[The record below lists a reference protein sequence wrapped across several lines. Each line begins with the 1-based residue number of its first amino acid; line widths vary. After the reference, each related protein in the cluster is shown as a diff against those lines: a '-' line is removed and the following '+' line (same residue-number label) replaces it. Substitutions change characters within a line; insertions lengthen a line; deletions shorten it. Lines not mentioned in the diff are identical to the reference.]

1 MKRFFKVTPAL
12 LLIAAMLLSM
22 LAVFPVAAATTNGTG
37 YDSADDVVYKTY
49 SGYIA
54 NWGAREEDCVFLSSK
69 AQSFYTGN
77 YTFDVMSQ
85 KAGGTTQAN
94 APSSALYSELNSF
107 MSSKH
112 THNTSYSETKDLY
125 KYTDCTFSNTSTI
138 SSFYSGTSISGTWD
152 GGSTW
157 NREHT
162 WPNSKG
168 LGGSD
173 ENDIMML
180 RPTSTSENSS
190 RGNTAYGE
198 SSSYYNPNKES
209 NGAHDLR
216 GDVARIML
224 YTYVRWGN
232 TNRMWG
238 TNGVM
243 ESMDVML
250 KWMAADPVDTWEMGR
265 NDAVQSITGT
275 RNVFVDY
282 PEYAWLLFGKSVPTD
297 MVTPSGLASGGNIEA
312 GTGGSDI
319 VTPDPTPSVTVTVV
333 ENPEVGVAYKLMT
346 DHETVGKKLYL
357 TGAVANKDYYFA
369 STEDASSAVDVY
381 LEAADSGYKVY
392 FTLNGTKTYI
402 TVTQN
407 NTYYNAGFV
416 TSASDAAVFTWNTT
430 YNTLTTTVSDGT
442 ECYLGMYDTYETF
455 SASKISYASS
465 DGSFTSALVT
475 VEVSA
480 ETQPTVTEP
489 TESETTTKPVDPTL
503 PDASFNKLYT
513 FADYTAGAQ
522 YGDETH
528 KLDDYLTVTTHN
540 GGAWFTTQLRL
551 YQSDDNDG
559 WAILTLADGNVFGS
573 LTFNAG
579 HKAAH
584 LMVYGSN
591 DGNEWTLIEDV
602 ATTTAYKDYTVDT
615 AGYPM
620 IKLDAE
626 SNQVRI
632 ASINATIY
640 CDEEDLPVET
650 ETQPTVTEPTT
661 TKPVES
667 ETEPTTTKPVIPDV
681 DPDGTVTATLTFDS
695 TANRTSFDENQQV
708 WEGSGITLTNDKT
721 STSTA
726 IADYSNPLRM
736 YKNSD
741 VTVTAGG
748 NKITKIVFTA
758 AGEAKYKTAI
768 GESLTAAGY
777 NVTVD
782 GNDYIITPNS
792 ETVAF
797 TLTAQGRLASITVT
811 YAWENVG
818 GEDSDTEPD
827 VSETEPAV
835 SDTEPVDPETTEPAT
850 SDTEPET
857 TEPTTDPETT
867 EPTCS
872 HEAGKW
878 EVIVEPTEEY
888 EGLREFNCPD
898 CGHYD
903 SETLPIVEA
912 GQTTDGE
919 ENTTE
924 PEIESHIDTILT
936 QPDTTEPS
944 SEGATTTE
952 GGVSVPSGC
961 TSTVSYGLLA
971 VLGLAVIPM
980 LAKSKKKE

>member
-1 MKRFFKVTPAL
+1 LCAL
-12 LLIAAMLLSM
+12 
-22 LAVFPVAAATTNGTG
+22 
-37 YDSADDVVYKTY
+37 
-49 SGYIA
+49 
-54 NWGAREEDCVFLSSK
+54 DCVFLSTK

-77 YTFDVMSQ
+77 YTFDVMSEYS
-85 KAGGTTQAN
+85 GGTSQSN
-94 APSSALYSELNSF
+94 APQSALYSQLKSF

-112 THNTSYSETKDLY
+112 SHITDYGETRDLY
-125 KYTDCTFSNTSTI
+125 KYTDCTFSDISTI
-138 SSFYSGTSISGTWD
+138 SSFYSGKSVSGTWD

-180 RPTSTSENSS
+180 RPTSVSENSS

-198 SSSYYNPNKES
+198 SSGYYNPNSES
-209 NGAHDLR
+209 GGAHDLR

-265 NDAVQSITGT
+265 NDSVQSITGT

-297 MVTPSGLASGGNIEA
+297 MVTPSGLASGGNIDI

-319 VTPDPTPSVTVTVV
+319 ITPDPTPSVTVTVI

-346 DHETVGKKLYL
+346 DHQTVGKKLYL
-357 TGAVANKDYYFA
+357 TGEVANKDYYFA
-369 STEDASSAVDVY
+369 ATEDAGSAVDIY
-381 LEAADSGYKVY
+381 LEAADGGYKVY

-402 TVTQN
+402 TVKQN

-430 YNTLTTTVSDGT
+430 YNTLTTTVADGT

-455 SASKISYASS
+455 SASKISYAGG

-475 VEVSA
+475 VDTASGGNTT

-489 TESETTTKPVDPTL
+489 TETEPTTKPIDPDL

-513 FADYTAGAQ
+513 FADYTAGEQ

-540 GGAWFTTQLRL
+540 GGAWFTSQLRL

-579 HKAAH
+579 YKAAH

-591 DGNEWTLIEDV
+591 DGSEWTLIEDV

-650 ETQPTVTEPTT
+650 ETQPTVTEPTVT
-661 TKPVES
+661 EPTES
-667 ETEPTTTKPVIPDV
+667 DTEPTTTKPVIPDV

-758 AGEAKYKTAI
+758 AGEARFKTAI
-768 GESLTAAGY
+768 GDSLTAAGY
-777 NVTVD
+777 DFTVD
-782 GNDYIITPNS
+782 GDNYIITPNS
-792 ETVAF
+792 ETVKF
-797 TLTAQGRLASITVT
+797 TMAAQGRLASITVT

-818 GEDSDTEPD
+818 GEDSETEPD
-827 VSETEPAV
+827 VSESEPV
-835 SDTEPVDPETTEPAT
+835 SSEPESESDTEPVDPETSEPAT
-850 SDTEPET
+850 SDTEPVEPEEST
-857 TEPTTDPETT
+857 TEPEGTTT

-878 EVIVEPTEEY
+878 EVVLQPTEEY

-898 CGHYD
+898 CGYYD
-903 SETLPIVEA
+903 SEILPVVEA

-919 ENTTE
+919 ESTSE
-924 PEIESHIDTILT
+924 PESESDIDTILT
-936 QPDTTEPS
+936 HPDTTEPE
-944 SEGATTTE
+944 SEGATNTADGISE
-952 GGVSVPSGC
+952 PSGC
-961 TSTVSYGLLA
+961 SATVSYGILA

-980 LAKSKKKE
+980 LAKGKKKE